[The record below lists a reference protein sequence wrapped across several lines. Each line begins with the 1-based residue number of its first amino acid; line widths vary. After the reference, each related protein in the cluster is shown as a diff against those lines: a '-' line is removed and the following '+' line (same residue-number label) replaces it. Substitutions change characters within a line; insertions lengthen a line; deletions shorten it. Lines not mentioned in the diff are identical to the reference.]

1 MISDAIKAIRRKNYL
16 NQTAF
21 ANRIG
26 VTQGA
31 VSQWECGLT
40 RPNTDQLKAI
50 SMEFGV
56 SIDDL
61 LAGESVG
68 TSLSPITPEAK
79 ILARGIDR
87 LPKEQREQ
95 ALNVVKAMF
104 SQYSNI
110 FMKEDD
116 L

>member
-1 MISDAIKAIRRKNYL
+1 MLSTIIKDIRKKNYL

-21 ANRIG
+21 ADRIG

-56 SIDDL
+56 SIDYL
-61 LAGESVG
+61 LADEDIDNPSD
-68 TSLSPITPEAK
+68 TPKTEEAK
-79 ILARGIDR
+79 ILVKGIDR
-87 LPKEQREQ
+87 LPKEDREK
-95 ALNVVKAMF
+95 ALNVVRAMF
-104 SQYSNI
+104 DQYADY
-110 FMKEDD
+110 FEEE
-116 L
+116 

>member
-1 MISDAIKAIRRKNYL
+1 MLSETIKDIRKRNFL

-56 SIDDL
+56 SIDSL
-61 LAGESVG
+61 LIDEESES
-68 TSLSPITPEAK
+68 TSDVPKTEEAK
-79 ILARGIDR
+79 ILVKGIDR
-87 LPKEQREQ
+87 LPKAEREK
-95 ALNVVKAMF
+95 ALNVVRAMF
-104 SQYSNI
+104 DQYAE
-110 FMKEDD
+110 FFDEE
-116 L
+116 